1 MIMPHLHARR
11 DAGREGAKLPVHP
24 WRMGSNASG
33 ASGSPRRMDADPFK
47 RAIIDA
53 DKDRDGSVLQCHRAG
68 RIRTP
73 HLIRTRRDDC
83 AVMDAGSH
91 DARCPNDY
99 IREGLINSCLH
110 EKLCSW
116 VNAYGQSG
124 GNLLVR
130 ESLCQRRCYKSSKH
144 RTEKSS
150 EHRATMSLYRS
161 SRRRR
166 DGCCEG
172 RT

>member
-130 ESLCQRRCYKSSKH
+130 ESLWQRRCYKASKH

>member
-1 MIMPHLHARR
+1 MIKPHLHARR

-130 ESLCQRRCYKSSKH
+130 ESLSRVSPAVGPPASPFVPLSARLLPTSAVAP
-144 RTEKSS
+144 RTDLP
-150 EHRATMSLYRS
+150 TRS
-161 SRRRR
+161 
-166 DGCCEG
+166 
-172 RT
+172 